1 MAGSVWHPLHFL
13 ILLLVCKNKASG
25 GISRCFFCIFTFYQ
39 YILSTKIA
47 MQKTIFLFILLIQVY
62 SVHSQ
67 PGTNTEKMKTR
78 INQSRPFI
86 VGHRGGFDT
95 SLAENSMAM
104 FDFTF
109 SNACFKPIAIEFDI
123 RKSASGSLF
132 IMHDSN
138 VGRTTNGQG
147 EIVLLTDSYIKTLL
161 LKDRNGNLTTEKVPL
176 FKDVLLHF
184 KDQDIV
190 LMLDVKGNIYPEVI
204 ELVTQLHMES
214 KCIILTFNQE
224 NTRLVMETTK
234 DIMISALVQK
244 RADWEYLLKLQIP
257 GQQLIAYVNSETPP
271 ELITEI
277 NNSNVLLMT
286 DMSES
291 IRNNSKQFDS
301 DYYKSVLSKMHLG
314 IMITDYPLHVNKLFC
329 EE

>member
-1 MAGSVWHPLHFL
+1 
-13 ILLLVCKNKASG
+13 
-25 GISRCFFCIFTFYQ
+25 
-39 YILSTKIA
+39 
-47 MQKTIFLFILLIQVY
+47 MQKNVFLFILLIQVN
-62 SVHSQ
+62 SACSQSGKNAGKMKNRINHSQ
-67 PGTNTEKMKTR
+67 PL
-78 INQSRPFI
+78 I
-86 VGHRGGFDT
+86 VGHRGGGDT
-95 SLAENSMAM
+95 SLPENSMAM

-109 SNACFKPIAIEFDI
+109 NNACFKPIAIEFDI

-161 LKDRNGNLTTEKVPL
+161 LKDRNGNLTSEKVPL

-234 DIMISALVQK
+234 DIMISALIQSN
-244 RADWEYLLKLQIP
+244 ADWESLLKLQIP
-257 GQQLIAYVNSETPP
+257 QQLIAYVNSETPP
-271 ELITEI
+271 ELLTEI
-277 NNSNVLLMT
+277 NNSTVLLMT

-291 IRNNSKQFDS
+291 IRNNSKQFDAY
-301 DYYKSVLSKMHLG
+301 YYKSILLKMHLG
-314 IMITDYPLHVNKLFC
+314 IMITDYPLYVNKLFC